1 MKPNMIQFIVKKKYV
16 IYKYIFILEMSS
28 IILMPTEK
36 CVKINIKFKKIKKND
51 RFLKRIPKK

>member
-36 CVKINIKFKKIKKND
+36 CVKINIKFKKIKK
-51 RFLKRIPKK
+51 K